1 MQATFT
7 RKKGTTKD
15 GRDYDFISGRT
26 IPENTE
32 FTISKKAFPELP
44 EEVKKLLEELP
55 AGGLAA
61 VNLPEDFYIFTPE
74 DEEGK
79 KYPRR
84 YLCKKKGAVTQTYA
98 RRAPT
103 AAARVQPF
111 KQGRAVT
118 PQAGGTLAAE

>member
-15 GRDYDFISGRT
+15 GREYDFIVGRT

-44 EEVKKLLEELP
+44 EEVKELLEELQD
-55 AGGLAA
+55 GRLAVA
-61 VNLPEDFYIFTPE
+61 DLPEDFYIFAPE

-84 YLCKKKGAVTQTYA
+84 YLCKKKAQ
-98 RRAPT
+98 
-103 AAARVQPF
+103 
-111 KQGRAVT
+111 
-118 PQAGGTLAAE
+118 

>member
-15 GRDYDFISGRT
+15 GRAYDFISGRT
-26 IPENTE
+26 IPGNTE
-32 FTISKKAFPELP
+32 FTISKNAFSKIPK
-44 EEVKKLLEELP
+44 EVKKLLEELP

-61 VNLPEDFYIFTPE
+61 ANLPEYFYIFTPE

-84 YLCKKKGAVTQTYA
+84 YLCFDSDAYDKAVDDG
-98 RRAPT
+98 
-103 AAARVQPF
+103 RV
-111 KQGRAVT
+111 V
-118 PQAGGTLAAE
+118 

>member
-26 IPENTE
+26 IPDNLE
-32 FTISKKAFPELP
+32 FTISKKAFLELP
-44 EEVKKLLEELP
+44 EEVKKLLDGLP

-61 VNLPEDFYIFTPE
+61 AILPEDFYIFTPE
-74 DEEGK
+74 DEEDK

-84 YLCKKKGAVTQTYA
+84 YLCKKKAQ
-98 RRAPT
+98 
-103 AAARVQPF
+103 
-111 KQGRAVT
+111 
-118 PQAGGTLAAE
+118 

>member
-26 IPENTE
+26 IPDNTE
-32 FTISKKAFPELP
+32 FTISKKAYPELP

-84 YLCKKKGAVTQTYA
+84 YLCKKKAV
-98 RRAPT
+98 
-103 AAARVQPF
+103 
-111 KQGRAVT
+111 
-118 PQAGGTLAAE
+118 

>member
-1 MQATFT
+1 MKAAFT

-15 GRDYDFISGRT
+15 GLDYDFILGRD
-26 IPENTE
+26 IPDNTE

-55 AGGLAA
+55 AGGLAVA
-61 VNLPEDFYIFTPE
+61 DIPEDFYIFMHE

-84 YLCKKKGAVTQTYA
+84 YLCKKK
-98 RRAPT
+98 
-103 AAARVQPF
+103 
-111 KQGRAVT
+111 
-118 PQAGGTLAAE
+118 AG

>member
-1 MQATFT
+1 MQVTFT

-26 IPENTE
+26 IPGNEE

-44 EEVKKLLEELP
+44 EYVKKLLDELP
-55 AGGLAA
+55 AGALSAA
-61 VNLPEDFYIFTPE
+61 AIPEDFYIFTPE

-84 YLCKKKGAVTQTYA
+84 YLCKKKE
-98 RRAPT
+98 T
-103 AAARVQPF
+103 A
-111 KQGRAVT
+111 KGKI
-118 PQAGGTLAAE
+118 GTREVKEPIIAMSSILS

>member
-15 GRDYDFISGRT
+15 GRDYDFIIGRT

-32 FTISKKAFPELP
+32 FTISKKAYPELP
-44 EEVKKLLEELP
+44 EGTRILLDNLP

-61 VNLPEDFYIFTPE
+61 SILPEDFYIFTPE

-84 YLCKKKGAVTQTYA
+84 YLCKKK
-98 RRAPT
+98 
-103 AAARVQPF
+103 
-111 KQGRAVT
+111 
-118 PQAGGTLAAE
+118 AG

>member
-15 GRDYDFISGRT
+15 GHDYDFIVGHT

-32 FTISKKAFPELP
+32 FTISKSAMPHLP
-44 EEVKKLLEELP
+44 EEVKKLLDALP

-61 VNLPEDFYIFTPE
+61 ATLSEDFYIFTPE
-74 DEEGK
+74 DEKEK

-84 YLCKKKGAVTQTYA
+84 YLCVDFEALYDSEPWDIRPASPYRCRAGAT
-98 RRAPT
+98 
-103 AAARVQPF
+103 F
-111 KQGRAVT
+111 
-118 PQAGGTLAAE
+118 

>member
-15 GRDYDFISGRT
+15 GRDYDFIIGRT

-32 FTISKKAFPELP
+32 FTISKKAYPELP
-44 EEVKKLLEELP
+44 EGTRILLDNLP
-55 AGGLAA
+55 DGGLAA
-61 VNLPEDFYIFTPE
+61 AILPEDFYIFTPE

-84 YLCKKKGAVTQTYA
+84 YLCKKKAQ
-98 RRAPT
+98 
-103 AAARVQPF
+103 
-111 KQGRAVT
+111 
-118 PQAGGTLAAE
+118 

>member
-15 GRDYDFISGRT
+15 GRDYDFIAGRT
-26 IPENTE
+26 IPDNTE

-44 EEVKKLLEELP
+44 KDVKELLDDLP
-55 AGGLAA
+55 DGCLVAA
-61 VNLPEDFYIFTPE
+61 VLPEDFYIFTPE

-84 YLCKKKGAVTQTYA
+84 YLCKKK
-98 RRAPT
+98 
-103 AAARVQPF
+103 
-111 KQGRAVT
+111 
-118 PQAGGTLAAE
+118 AG